1 MDSAMVGKIQKA
13 RHYAEEPER
22 VRFEQFRVTF
32 HGTNA
37 QHIVAYDQGAWRC
50 TCHFFAT
57 RGVCSHTMALER
69 LLGVMLP
76 SEAVAPAEPVEAQA

>member
-13 RHYAEEPER
+13 RHYAEEPDR
-22 VRFEQFRVTF
+22 VRFEQFQVTF
-32 HGTNA
+32 RGTNA
-37 QHIVAYDQGAWRC
+37 QHTVAFDQGTWRC

-76 SEAVAPAEPVEAQA
+76 SEAAKSAEPAEVQA